1 MCEDEVYKSLWSA
14 EDLGLCVTFFF
25 FFLNDD
31 RVLVSVI
38 FFHIFSLVDRERR
51 RDSWELKTS

>member
-25 FFLNDD
+25 FLNDD

-38 FFHIFSLVDRERR
+38 FFSHFLSC
-51 RDSWELKTS
+51 

>member
-25 FFLNDD
+25 FF
-31 RVLVSVI
+31 
-38 FFHIFSLVDRERR
+38 FFLTMIEF
-51 RDSWELKTS
+51 

>member
-14 EDLGLCVTFFF
+14 EDLGLCVTFF

-51 RDSWELKTS
+51 RYSWELKTS